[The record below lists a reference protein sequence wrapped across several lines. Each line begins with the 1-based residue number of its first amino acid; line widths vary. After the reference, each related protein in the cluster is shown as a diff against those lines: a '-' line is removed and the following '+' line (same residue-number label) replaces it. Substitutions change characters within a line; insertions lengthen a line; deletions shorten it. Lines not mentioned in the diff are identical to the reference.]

1 MCTVKHIED
10 QLDISGYFPFWANL
24 KPAQKSYLRTCQQKT
39 YADKEKILLSPND
52 RTGFLLVLEGQ
63 IRVYISSPGGREFTL
78 YHAGK
83 GEFCSLL
90 PMDGHGTPTLE
101 AVGSCTFVHINMQA
115 LLLMF
120 GSYPDSAMF
129 FMTKIGSNVQSVLGN
144 IEYAFFNPLK
154 SSIARILIENCGDGT
169 NTVYATHEQI
179 ANHFGTTREVV
190 SREIEGFR
198 KQGLIATGR
207 GKITVLD
214 RESLEALAQL

>member
-1 MCTVKHIED
+1 M
-10 QLDISGYFPFWANL
+10 
-24 KPAQKSYLRTCQQKT
+24 
-39 YADKEKILLSPND
+39 
-52 RTGFLLVLEGQ
+52 LEGQ

-179 ANHFGTTREVV
+179 ENHFGTTREVV